1 MKLPHYEL
9 ARSRR
14 DFLARAGA
22 GFGSLALTHLLSR
35 QGLLAA
41 KAPASTSL
49 PLPHHGKGKAKS
61 VIFLFMEGGPSHL
74 DSFDPKPLLNQLAG
88 QPLPASFKRP
98 LTAMG
103 EQDSPLLGE
112 KRVWKQFGQAGT
124 WVSDWLPH
132 TQKIVD
138 DICVI
143 RSCRQDGLNHVGSV
157 CQMNTGSILAG
168 RPSLGAWTVY
178 GLGSENENL
187 PAFVVMTDNE
197 SQPFNGTR
205 NWGTGFMPSTY
216 QGTRFR
222 FGDEPV
228 ADLNNPSGVSRERQR
243 KRIDFINQLNRSHAA
258 PRAFHSDLEARINSF
273 ELAYRMQAEIPLAVN
288 IDEEPQYIKDLYG
301 VGGAKTDAVAK
312 NCLLARRMVERGVR
326 FVQVFCGTGSKWDA
340 HSGIEKNHTD
350 RFAESDQPVAALVM
364 DLKQRGLLDETL
376 VIWGGEFGRT
386 PMSEKGDGRDHN
398 PWGFT
403 MWMAGGGVK
412 GGQVLGS
419 TDELGLYAVED
430 PQHVHDLHSTILY
443 ALGLDARELIYM
455 NHGTEENPV
464 INQGKPYMKIFG

>member
-1 MKLPHYEL
+1 MRLPHHEP
-9 ARSRR
+9 AQSRR

-22 GFGSLALTHLLSR
+22 GFGSLALTDLLLKQDLQSAVTR
-35 QGLLAA
+35 
-41 KAPASTSL
+41 PAL
-49 PLPHHGKGKAKS
+49 PLPHHGRGKAKS
-61 VIFLFMEGGPSHL
+61 VIFLFMEGGPSHI
-74 DSFDPKPLLNQLAG
+74 DTFDPKPLLNQLAG
-88 QPLPASFKRP
+88 KPLPESFVRP

-103 EQDSPLLGE
+103 EQESPILGE
-112 KRVWKQFGQAGT
+112 KRTWKQHGESGT

-132 TQKIVD
+132 TAKIVD
-138 DICVI
+138 DIAVI
-143 RSCRQDGLNHVGSV
+143 RSCHQDGLNHVGSV

-168 RPSLGAWTVY
+168 RPSLGAWTTY

-187 PAFVVMTDNE
+187 PAFVVLTDND
-197 SQPFNGTR
+197 SKPFNGSR
-205 NWGTGFMPSTY
+205 NWGTGFMPSAY
-216 QGTRFR
+216 QGTQFK

-228 ADLNNPSGVSRERQR
+228 ANLRNPAGVSDARQ
-243 KRIDFINQLNRSHAA
+243 KGRINFINQLNRRHAA
-258 PRAFHSDLEARINSF
+258 DRQSQSDLEARIKSF
-273 ELAYRMQAEIPLAVN
+273 ELAYRMQSEIPLAA
-288 IDEEPQYIKDLYG
+288 DLDDEPQYLKDLYG

-312 NCLLARRMVERGVR
+312 NCLLARRLVERGVR

-340 HSGIEKNHTD
+340 HKGIEKNHTD
-350 RFAESDQPVAALVM
+350 RCAEADQPSAALIM

-398 PWGFT
+398 PWGFS

-430 PQHVHDLHSTILY
+430 PQHVHDLHSSILWS
-443 ALGLDARELIYM
+443 LGLEARELIYM
-455 NHGTEENPV
+455 NNGTEENPV
-464 INQGKPYMKIFG
+464 INQGKPFRKLFA

>member
-1 MKLPHYEL
+1 MKLPHFEP
-9 ARSRR
+9 ATSRR

-22 GFGSLALTHLLSR
+22 GFGSLALTHLLAR
-35 QGLLAA
+35 QGALAA
-41 KAPASTSL
+41 KSGMAPGN
-49 PLPHHGKGKAKS
+49 LPHHGKGKAKS

-74 DSFDPKPLLNQLAG
+74 DSFDPKPLLNRLAG
-88 QPLPASFKRP
+88 QSLPPSFKRP
-98 LTAMG
+98 ITAMG
-103 EQDSPLLGE
+103 EQESPILGE
-112 KRVWKQFGQAGT
+112 KRVWKQFGESGT

-187 PAFVVMTDNE
+187 PSFVVMTDND

-216 QGTRFR
+216 QGTQFR
-222 FGDEPV
+222 FGDQPV
-228 ADLNNPSGVSRERQR
+228 ADLNNPAGVSRDRQR
-243 KRIDFINQLNRSHAA
+243 KRIEFINQLNRSHAA

-273 ELAYRMQAEIPLAVN
+273 ELAYRMQAEIPLAVGL
-288 IDEEPQYIKDLYG
+288 DEEPQHIKDLYG

-312 NCLLARRMVERGVR
+312 NCLLARRLVERGVR

-340 HSGIEKNHTD
+340 HSGIEKNHTE
-350 RFAESDQPVAALVM
+350 RFAESDQPVAALIM

-443 ALGLDARELIYM
+443 ALGLEARELIYM

-464 INQGKPYMKIFG
+464 INQGKPYLKVFG